1 MRKLQW
7 IMLSAAIASMSFF
20 TSCDKDDDKKPST
33 DLTDSTSVVDL
44 SGTYEGKTTITL
56 LGDTTATAVLEKKS
70 DTYTLTLK
78 DFVVKT
84 PFAALEVGDVSF
96 AGIAQANTKLSG
108 NGEETIE
115 VALSPVL
122 SAMVGGLE
130 SIPVKVTFSEGT
142 IVGKALEFT
151 LNVDLS
157 AISAIPAAFQQLP
170 VAFVGSK
177 Q

>member
-1 MRKLQW
+1 MRKLTW

-20 TSCDKDDDKKPST
+20 TSCDKDKDNTPT
-33 DLTDSTSVVDL
+33 GIA
-44 SGTYEGKTTITL
+44 GTYEGKTTITM

-84 PFAALEVGDVSF
+84 PFAALEVGDVAF
-96 AGIAQANTKLSG
+96 AGITQANTKLSG
-108 NGEETIE
+108 NGEETID
-115 VALSPVL
+115 VALPPVL

-142 IVGKALEFT
+142 IVANALEFT
-151 LNVDLS
+151 INVDLS
-157 AISAIPAAFQQLP
+157 AIAAIPAAFQQLP